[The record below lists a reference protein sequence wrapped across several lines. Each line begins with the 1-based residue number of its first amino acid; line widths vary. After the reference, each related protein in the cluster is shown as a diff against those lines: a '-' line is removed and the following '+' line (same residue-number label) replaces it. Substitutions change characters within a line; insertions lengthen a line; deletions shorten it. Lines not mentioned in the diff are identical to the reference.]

1 MSNKPP
7 SSIKAGPAPSP
18 QAIQLLTALL
28 NQGQFARCEQQ
39 ARVMTVQFAGH
50 AFGWSMLGVCLAQMG
65 RFSEAVV
72 PMQKAVSL
80 QPSNAGL
87 HNNLGNILSSL
98 GRPSEAEACFRRAL
112 ALQSDSAEMLNS
124 LGTTLGKLG
133 RPAEAE
139 VCFRRALAL
148 QPDSAETL
156 NNLGT
161 ALSDQDRF
169 GEAEDCFRRA
179 LTLKPDFAHAH
190 SNLGSALK
198 SLSRFGEAEVCFR
211 HALVLEPDFVHAR
224 NNLGSILLDLGR
236 APEAET
242 CFRRALALQPD
253 SAEVLNNLGTALGN
267 LGRLDEAETC
277 FRRAF
282 ALQPDS
288 TYAHNNLGN
297 ALRDLCR
304 LDEAE
309 TCFRRAL
316 ALDPDF
322 THGLNNLGSALIDMS
337 RLDEAEVCFRR
348 ALALQPDFT
357 DAHSNL
363 LFCLNCRSD
372 AANVALDEAR
382 KYGRCVGNL
391 AATPYTDWLCEAQPR
406 RLRVGIVSGDLRE
419 HVVGYFLESLLSEL
433 NPEHI
438 ELLAYPTQP
447 KEDRLSQRLRT
458 YFAAWRSL
466 VGLSDAVAAARIH
479 ADGVHV
485 LLDLSGHTAHNRLP
499 IFAYKPA
506 PVQASWLGYLATTGV
521 AAMDY
526 LIADSWTLPT
536 TEDVSFTEK
545 IWRLPETY
553 LCFTPPEL
561 EVAVSSLP
569 ALTEGRVTFGSF
581 NSLTK
586 MTDEVVA
593 LWARVLAAVPDSR
606 LFLKTRPLMGSAVRQ
621 GVVERFATHG
631 IGSDRLM
638 LEGPVPTRTEHLA
651 TYHRMDIALD
661 PFPYSG
667 ITTSAEAL
675 WMGVPVLTLAGDRF
689 LSRQG
694 VGLMM
699 NTGLPEWIA
708 SDPDDYVAR
717 AVKHAGDL
725 QGLVTLRA
733 SLRDR
738 FLASPLC
745 DAKHFARHFEQAL
758 EGMWRTRVG

>member
-1 MSNKPP
+1 MRDKSPP
-7 SSIKAGPAPSP
+7 SIKAGPSPSP
-18 QAIQLLTALL
+18 QAIQTLTALL
-28 NQGQFARCEQQ
+28 NQGQFARCDQQ
-39 ARVMTVQFAGH
+39 ARAVTAQFPGH
-50 AFGWSMLGVCLAQMG
+50 AFGWSILGVCLAQMG
-65 RFSEAVV
+65 RFSEAVA

-87 HNNLGNILSSL
+87 HNNLGNILNNL
-98 GRPSEAEACFRRAL
+98 GRPAEAEACFRRAL
-112 ALQSDSAEMLNS
+112 ALQ
-124 LGTTLGKLG
+124 
-133 RPAEAE
+133 
-139 VCFRRALAL
+139 
-148 QPDSAETL
+148 PDSTETL

-179 LTLKPDFAHAH
+179 LILKPDFALAH

-211 HALVLEPDFVHAR
+211 RALVLQPDFVHAR

-236 APEAET
+236 PAEAEA

-267 LGRLDEAETC
+267 LGRLDEAEAC

-288 TYAHNNLGN
+288 AYAHNNLGN

-309 TCFRRAL
+309 ACFRRAL

-322 THGLNNLGSALIDMS
+322 THGLNNLGSALVDMS
-337 RLDEAEVCFRR
+337 RLDEAEACFRR

-357 DAHSNL
+357 EARSNL

-372 AANVALDEAR
+372 AASIALDEAR

-419 HVVGYFLESLLSEL
+419 HVVGYFLESLLREI
-433 NPEHI
+433 NPERI
-438 ELLAYPTQP
+438 ELIAYPTQP
-447 KEDRLSQRLRT
+447 KEDRFSQRLRT

-479 ADGVHV
+479 ADGVHI

-499 IFAYKPA
+499 IFAYQPA
-506 PVQASWLGYLATTGV
+506 PVQASWLGYLASTGV
-521 AAMDY
+521 AAIDY

-536 TEDVSFTEK
+536 TEEASFTEK

-553 LCFTPPEL
+553 LCFTPPNL
-561 EVAVSSLP
+561 EVVVSPLP

-621 GVVERFATHG
+621 GVVERFAIHG

-638 LEGPVPTRTEHLA
+638 LEGPVPTRAEHLA
-651 TYHRMDIALD
+651 TYQRMDIALD
-661 PFPYSG
+661 PFPYAG

-694 VGLMM
+694 VGLLM

-717 AVKHAGDL
+717 AATLAGDL
-725 QGLVTLRA
+725 QGLAALRA
-733 SLRDR
+733 SLRER

-745 DAKHFARHFEQAL
+745 DAKRFARHFEQAL
-758 EGMWRTRVG
+758 EGMWRARSA